1 MKRKLFVLALA
12 LGLLLAGCVGPA
24 VPRQTLPRE
33 TLPKATQ
40 APDPFNSPE
49 PMPDFDADNRYIM
62 GYASRFQ
69 EAGDVIFGGSGVFMR
84 YYDRASGVSG
94 VLCPNPECAHDSM
107 SCGAYIDLISSLA
120 YYNGKRYW
128 VSVDP
133 QQGGNSYYL
142 WRSDLTGGNQEKLK
156 RISFRDVIM
165 EYQPQW
171 FAIHRGRLYFL
182 GRANA
187 VTEEGTATRM
197 TLMYTSLDS
206 SEEYT
211 AVFDE
216 IYPHGVEMTVRFVN
230 NAIYCAKMTF
240 VGGEDNSHDVTV
252 TKYDRETGAAEILFE
267 ETGRREYVIRL
278 WVTEGGIPYLGG
290 TDGERLTVWKLENG
304 QKTEVLSRQGEGA
317 WVDLMGGIAVC
328 TTWKEDKM
336 WAEIFPLTD
345 EGLSEEKLYEGWLF
359 PETIPG
365 VKDDPNK
372 YSRTRMGG
380 DADKIFLQLL
390 DTKNNNYTVM
400 LDIRNGMK
408 ATLLWSNEKW
418 GL

>member
-1 MKRKLFVLALA
+1 MKRKLFVFALA
-12 LGLLLAGCVGPA
+12 LGLLLAGCAGAAMPG
-24 VPRQTLPRE
+24 QTLPRE

-49 PMPDFDADNRYIM
+49 PMPGFDADNRYIM
-62 GYASRFQ
+62 WYSSRLQ
-69 EAGDVIFGGSGVFMR
+69 EVGDTIFGGSGVFMR

-94 VLCPNPECAHDSM
+94 VLCPNPECTHDSV

-128 VSVDP
+128 VSGDP
-133 QQGGNSYYL
+133 QQGGVDFYL
-142 WRSDLTGGNQEKLK
+142 WRSDLTGGNREKLK
-156 RISFRDVIM
+156 HISFRDVIM
-165 EYQPQW
+165 EYKPQW

-182 GRANA
+182 GRA
-187 VTEEGTATRM
+187 ATPMGDDISNRM
-197 TLMYTSLDS
+197 RLMYTSLDS

-216 IYPHGVEMTVRFVN
+216 TYPQSVEMTVRFVN
-230 NAIYCAKMTF
+230 NAIYCAALTF
-240 VGGEDNSHDVTV
+240 STHDLTV
-252 TKYDRETGAAEILFE
+252 TKYDRETGTAETLLE
-267 ETGRREYVIRL
+267 EAGCAERIFKL
-278 WVTEGGIPYLGG
+278 WVTEGGTPYLGG
-290 TDGERLTVWKLENG
+290 IGDDRLTVWKLENG

-317 WVDLMGGIAVC
+317 WVELMGDVAVC
-328 TTWKEDKM
+328 NIWKDGRM
-336 WAEIFPLTD
+336 WAEVFALTD
-345 EGLSEEKLYEGWLF
+345 DGISEEKLYEGWLF

-365 VKDDPNK
+365 VEGDPNK
-372 YSRTRMGG
+372 YSRIRMGG

-390 DTKNNNYTVM
+390 GRENDNYTVM

-408 ATLLWSNEKW
+408 ATLLWCNEKW